1 MISLKLLVVNLIET
15 FAMLYF
21 GIHLFK
27 LSVERRRIITTG
39 ILYALTIYTIR
50 NIYEIFQIPLGTH
63 SIIGLALFS
72 IYCILICKLSIVEA
86 IATAYV
92 SFTLIIIGEWVIT
105 VPVLE
110 KLGISGEQLFN
121 SWINIGVCLTAEIF
135 LIIGIIICYIRRR
148 KGKEAKI
155 TYIGIEE

>member
-1 MISLKLLVVNLIET
+1 MIVIKLVESFASLYV
-15 FAMLYF
+15 
-21 GIHLFK
+21 GIQLFK
-27 LSVERRRIITTG
+27 LSVEKKKIIFTG
-39 ILYALTIYTIR
+39 VLYALTIYTIR

-63 SIIGLALFS
+63 SLIGLALFS

-105 VPVLE
+105 VPVLGQ
-110 KLGISGEQLFN
+110 LGVSGEQLFD
-121 SWINIGVCLTAEIF
+121 SWTSIGACLTAESF

-148 KGKEAKI
+148 KGKEGQI
-155 TYIGIEE
+155 TYIGVEE